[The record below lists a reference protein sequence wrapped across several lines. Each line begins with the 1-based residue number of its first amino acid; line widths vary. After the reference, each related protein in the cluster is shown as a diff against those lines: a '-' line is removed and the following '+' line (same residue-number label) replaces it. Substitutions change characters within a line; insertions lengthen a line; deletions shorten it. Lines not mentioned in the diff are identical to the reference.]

1 MSRGALLALGLAV
14 LVLGRACALGRELL
28 APLPG
33 DEDYLLVEACA
44 RSVPA
49 LEESGWRFDARVRFP
64 RHAPWPVRDL
74 RVQLPQEMPGPLVGE
89 CWQYA
94 ARLSQPRDL
103 AAWRVLL
110 RDHLSGY
117 ARVDPGPLNRR
128 IAGGAAGLDALRAR
142 LARRIADQVDDP
154 AAAALL
160 AALAVGVTGEVS
172 TRQWQV
178 FNATGI
184 THLVAISGMHVTF
197 LALLAMAA
205 ARCCWR
211 WLAPCAWLPRRSL
224 FAALVGVTLAL
235 LYALL
240 SGFSVPAQRTVV
252 MLATFLAASEC
263 ARRTGPAWSVAVALA
278 AVLLYDPMALLS
290 AGLWLSFAAVLAIVM
305 LAGSRLQPAAAL
317 PAAAQLQW
325 LVSIALLPVTVAIFG
340 SFSAIGLLANLL
352 AIPLFTLLLVP
363 PVLIATVCYLLP
375 GVPAGACGD
384 LLLRFAGWVATAMWP
399 WLSRCADLPY
409 ALWHATPP
417 WSWYLL
423 ALPATLLALLPL
435 APRMRLTALA
445 LLASVFLLRAPRPDP
460 GSLWIDAQGQG
471 ASATLLLRTHGHLL
485 LVGTGEVYRS
495 DGRRFSRQLLPLLR
509 ASGYPRIDLW
519 LPGNL
524 TRDAQVALHL
534 AAAELQVDRVV
545 PATGRGVPPEFEP
558 CVPARW
564 RWDGIDFEL
573 RAAGDGCL
581 LAVALGQQQL
591 VLDRTVLQAAN
602 AGDGNTPLVFSA
614 SGLSLRAT
622 FLRL

>member
-1 MSRGALLALGLAV
+1 MSRGLLLALGFAV
-14 LVLGRACALGRELL
+14 LVLGRAHALGRELL

-33 DEDYLLVEACA
+33 GEDHLLVEACV

-49 LEESGWRFDARVRFP
+49 LEESGWRFDAQLRFL
-64 RHAPWPVRDL
+64 RHAQWPARQL
-74 RVQLPQEMPGPLVGE
+74 RVQLPEEMPGPMVGE

-94 ARLSQPRDL
+94 ARLSQPREL
-103 AAWRVLL
+103 ASRRVLL

-117 ARVDPGPLNRR
+117 ARVDPGPLNQRLTASR
-128 IAGGAAGLDALRAR
+128 ASRLEALRAR

-197 LALLAMAA
+197 LALLAMVA
-205 ARCCWR
+205 ARQGWR
-211 WLAPCAWLPRRSL
+211 WLAPRWWLPRRSI
-224 FAALVGVTLAL
+224 FAALVGVTMAL

-252 MLATFLAASEC
+252 MLAAMLCAREC
-263 ARRTGPAWSVAVALA
+263 ARRTGATWSVGVALT
-278 AVLLYDPMALLS
+278 AVLLFDPMAVLG
-290 AGLWLSFAAVLAIVM
+290 AGFWLSFAAVAAIV
-305 LAGSRLQPAAAL
+305 LIAGARLQPAALL
-317 PAAAQLQW
+317 PAAVQLQW

-340 SFSAIGLLANLL
+340 SFSAIGLLANLF

-363 PVLIATVCYLLP
+363 PLLLATVCCLLP
-375 GVPAGACGD
+375 GAPAAWCVD
-384 LLLRFAGWVATAMWP
+384 LLLRFAGWVAATMWP
-399 WLSRCADLPY
+399 WLSWCADLPG

-423 ALPATLLALLPL
+423 AMPAALLALLPV
-435 APRMRLTALA
+435 APRLRCAGFA
-445 LLASVFLLRAPRPDP
+445 VLASVFLLRAPRPAE
-460 GSLWIDAQGQG
+460 GQLWIDARGQG
-471 ASATLLLRTHGHLL
+471 AASTLLLRTRGHLL

-495 DGRRFSRQLLPLLR
+495 GGRRFARQLLPMLR

-524 TRDAQVALHL
+524 TRDAQSALQL
-534 AAAELQVDRVV
+534 AASELHVERVLLA
-545 PATGRGVPPEFEP
+545 PGKAVPPEFEP
-558 CVPARW
+558 CAAASW
-564 RWDGIDFEL
+564 HWDGIDFEL
-573 RAAGDGCL
+573 RPAGNACVLVVASDGRE
-581 LAVALGQQQL
+581 L
-591 VLDRTVLQAAN
+591 VLGKDAMPAVKPDARF
-602 AGDGNTPLVFSA
+602 VFSTA
-614 SGLSLRAT
+614 GLSRRAT